1 MSRFFRRLQTFGW
14 PRFRSSR
21 PLQALGLSTGL
32 VLLAIIPAGMAQSSR
47 RPAPLPPGLQ
57 SAARAVIEGRYD
69 EVSALVEKLDQQD
82 PNVAAV
88 RARALVA
95 RGRYQDAESLLRP
108 IAAKAPTSA
117 AALELGLLLDMLGRA
132 DAQQVLGRI
141 AFAEMVADA
150 QELGRSARAL
160 RALGR
165 TQDANATYRDALS
178 LAPKDPPLNT
188 AWGELFLETYNNA
201 EALKSFQA
209 ALEADARYAPA
220 LVGIARSLAD
230 EDPPKSNAAALK
242 ALEINPSDV
251 SALVFVAGQAVD
263 AGKRDEARRT
273 IEKALAVNPSSLEA
287 HSLAAALDYVED
299 KTADFEA
306 KVAKV
311 LAIAPSHGDVYRVA
325 GDLAAR
331 NYRFD
336 EAVTLVR
343 QALKVRPGHARSLA
357 DLGVHLLRT
366 GDEPA
371 ARQALEASFKI
382 DPYDVVTFNL
392 LQMMDTLDT
401 FVTVE
406 DRDIVLRMHKDEA
419 PVLQDYVLSLAH
431 RALDT
436 LSKRYQFTPKGPILI
451 EIFPKH
457 DDFAVRNV
465 GLPGM
470 IGALGACFGRVV
482 TMDSPK
488 ARPPGS
494 FQWEATLWHELAHVI
509 TIQMSN
515 QRVPRWLTEGISGYE
530 EALARPEWGRGMDL
544 QFASM
549 LNSGQEIKLKD
560 LNAAFTNPR
569 TIGIAYFQGAL
580 VVEHLVKTFGDPAL
594 HRLVRAYGKG
604 LDDAGALKEAYNA
617 DFDALQAGFDRMIED
632 RYGAIRR
639 ALKAPPDA
647 ELMRASLTELQ
658 LLADKNPDSYPV
670 QMVLGRRLREAQKPD
685 EALKAFER
693 AAELIPVANGEDSP
707 HAQIAEIALEKKD
720 QTRAIAAL
728 RSVMSTDFD
737 DVAAAR
743 QLATLMRE
751 QNVTDAGRTRPVY
764 ERIVAIDP
772 FDAGAHATLGRLA
785 LQGGDAETAIRSFRT
800 VLALK
805 PIDQAAAH
813 TDLAEAY
820 LRGDR
825 KAEARKQ
832 TLAALEIAPSYERAQ
847 DLLLRLAGARP

>member
-1 MSRFFRRLQTFGW
+1 MLRVFRRLRGIGW
-14 PRFRSSR
+14 PALRSR
-21 PLQALGLSTGL
+21 GLQAVALSTGL

-47 RPAPLPPGLQ
+47 RSAPLPPGVQ
-57 SAARAVIEGRYD
+57 SAARAIVEGRYD
-69 EVSALVEKLDQQD
+69 EVPGLVEKLDQQD

-88 RARALVA
+88 KARALIA
-95 RGRYQDAESLLRP
+95 RGRYQEAESLLRP
-108 IAAKAPTSA
+108 ITGRAPTSA
-117 AALELGLLLDMLGRA
+117 AALELGLLLDLLGRA
-132 DAQQVLGRI
+132 EAQQILGRI
-141 AFAEMVADA
+141 AFADMVADA
-150 QELGRSARAL
+150 QDLGRAARAL

-178 LAPKDPPLNT
+178 LAPKDAALNV

-209 ALEADARYAPA
+209 ALEVDARHAPA
-220 LVGIARSLAD
+220 LVGIARALAD
-230 EDPPKSNAAALK
+230 EDPPQSNAAALK

-251 SALVFVAGQAVD
+251 SAFVFIAGQAVD
-263 AGKRDEARRT
+263 SGKRDEARKL

-287 HSLAAALDYVED
+287 HSLDAGLDYVED
-299 KTADFEA
+299 KTEEFKA

-311 LAIAPSHGDVYRVA
+311 LAIAPNYGDVYRVA

-343 QALKVRPGHARSLA
+343 EALKVRPGHARSLG
-357 DLGVHLLRT
+357 DLGIHLLRT

-371 ARQALEASFKI
+371 ARQALEGSFKI

-406 DRDIVLRMHKDEA
+406 DRDIVLKMHKDEA
-419 PVLQDYVLSLAH
+419 PVLQEYVLSLAH

-436 LSKRYQFTPKGPILI
+436 LSERYRFKPKGPILI
-451 EIFPKH
+451 EVFPKH

-569 TIGIAYFQGAL
+569 LIGIAYFQGAL
-580 VVEHLVKTFGDPAL
+580 VVDHLVKTFGDEAL

-604 LDDAGALKEAYNA
+604 LDDAGALKEAYNS
-617 DFDALQAGFDRMIED
+617 DFDAIQSGFDKMIET
-632 RYGAIRR
+632 RYGAMRR

-647 ELMRASLTELQ
+647 ELMKVSVTELQ
-658 LLADKNPDSYPV
+658 LLAEKNPDSYPV
-670 QMVLGRRLREAQKPD
+670 HMVLGRRLREGNKPD
-685 EALKAFER
+685 EAIKAFER
-693 AAELIPVANGEDSP
+693 AAALIPLANGEDSP

-720 QTRAIAAL
+720 QLRAMAAL
-728 RSVMSTDFD
+728 QSVMNTDFD
-737 DVAAAR
+737 DVGAAR
-743 QLATLMRE
+743 QLALLMRE
-751 QNVTDAGRTRPVY
+751 GKITDPARTRPVY
-764 ERIVAIDP
+764 ERIIAIDP
-772 FDAGAHATLGRLA
+772 FDAGAHTTVGRLA
-785 LQGGDAETAIRSFRT
+785 MARGDADAAIRSFRT

-805 PIDQAAAH
+805 PVDQAAAH

-847 DLLLRLAGARP
+847 DLLLKLAGAKP